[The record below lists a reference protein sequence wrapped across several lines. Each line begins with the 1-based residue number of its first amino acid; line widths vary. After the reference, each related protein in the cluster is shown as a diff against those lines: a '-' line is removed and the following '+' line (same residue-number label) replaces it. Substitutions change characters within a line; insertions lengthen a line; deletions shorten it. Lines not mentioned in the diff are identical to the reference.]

1 MGAKVKLTKP
11 EIGTLSNALREQ
23 IRMRAKDI
31 HENAQYW
38 TIEQLREE
46 HTKQLQAIDRLK
58 DYHLEALT
66 P

>member
-1 MGAKVKLTKP
+1 MKLTKP
-11 EIGTLSNALREQ
+11 EIGTLSATLREQ

-31 HENAQYW
+31 YENAQNW
-38 TIEQLREE
+38 TIERLREE

>member
-1 MGAKVKLTKP
+1 MKLTKP

-31 HENAQYW
+31 YENAQNW
-38 TIEQLREE
+38 TIERLREE